1 MLMKVS
7 KKKKNLYLHSIKIFS
22 YLNNIIYI
30 HNHNKLLLVTTL
42 MIKFNLKKNIKFNL
56 KTF

>member
-7 KKKKNLYLHSIKIFS
+7 KKKNLYLHSIKIFS
-22 YLNNIIYI
+22 YHNNIIYI

-42 MIKFNLKKNIKFNL
+42 MIKFNLKKKHQIQS
-56 KTF
+56 